1 MRHFRIAALAAVF
14 ALAACGNPVNEGT
27 TTTATST
34 TGNTNGHSTST
45 STSTTGTNTSTT
57 TSAGTTAGNASTTN
71 AGTTGTS
78 TNGTTAVTTG
88 GTNVSTGS
96 TGDTAGTIGG
106 NNTGTTGTATAS
118 TTSAGTTAG
127 TTTGATN
134 TTGTSATSAG
144 TTGSNC
150 CTSDSDCVA
159 QWGQG
164 ATCQNGNCYVTGQ
177 SNGSTVGGGCGFSTS
192 TTGST
197 TGTTGTTCSTPC
209 QTSAD
214 CPADPNA
221 TSITCEADG
230 TCLYIDSFPSTGG
243 SGGGGICPTTGGT
256 TGSTTCTC
264 SVDADCNDAYHMGNI
279 CVNGVCQMG
288 PNGATASS
296 TGGQCANQGSATSTT
311 GTTGATTGGS
321 GGLNCGCSSDA
332 DCNDPHWVGLTCQNG
347 TCQFSGGA
355 AASTTGTVCG
365 QGTTT
370 SSTSSTTGGGTS
382 GTTTTSAGNG
392 GGASTP
398 LVLSFDSARVDFTQT
413 SGQFELG
420 QGDAKTTDW
429 VSARTPWLALDR
441 DGNGRIDSGE
451 ELFGS
456 LTKLPDGRRAQNGF
470 EALAALDANHDGKL
484 DAQDPAFAKLVLWSD
499 ADQDRRSSRGELTSL
514 AQAGVV
520 AIELTYVNGAACD
533 SRSNCEGQRA
543 GFVFRGSDGKEHRG
557 SVIDVYLA
565 HRPVALSVR

>member
-1 MRHFRIAALAAVF
+1 MGFERDLPERQL
-14 ALAACGNPVNEGT
+14 LPEPD
-27 TTTATST
+27 
-34 TGNTNGHSTST
+34 
-45 STSTTGTNTSTT
+45 
-57 TSAGTTAGNASTTN
+57 
-71 AGTTGTS
+71 
-78 TNGTTAVTTG
+78 G
-88 GTNVSTGS
+88 GGI
-96 TGDTAGTIGG
+96 GTIGG
-106 NNTGTTGTATAS
+106 GCGGS
-118 TTSAGTTAG
+118 TTI
-127 TTTGATN
+127 
-134 TTGTSATSAG
+134 
-144 TTGSNC
+144 GS
-150 CTSDSDCVA
+150 
-159 QWGQG
+159 
-164 ATCQNGNCYVTGQ
+164 
-177 SNGSTVGGGCGFSTS
+177 
-192 TTGST
+192 ST
-197 TGTTGTTCSTPC
+197 TGTTGTTCSNPC
-209 QTSAD
+209 QSAAD

-221 TSITCEADG
+221 TSITCESDG
-230 TCLYIDSFPSTGG
+230 TCSYIDSFPSTGG
-243 SGGGGICPTTGGT
+243 TGGYGICPTTGGT
-256 TGSTTCTC
+256 TGGGACVC
-264 SVDADCNDAYHMGNI
+264 NVDSDCNDAYHQGNV
-279 CVNGVCQMG
+279 CVNGYCQMG

-311 GTTGATTGGS
+311 GTTGGGS
-321 GGLNCGCSSDA
+321 GGMNCSCASDA
-332 DCNDPHWVGLTCQNG
+332 DCDDPHWTGLTCVNG
-347 TCQFSGGA
+347 TCQIINGA
-355 AASTTGTVCG
+355 ASSSTGTVC
-365 QGTTT
+365 QGT

-398 LVLSFDSARVDFTQT
+398 LVLSFDNARVDFTQT
-413 SGQFELG
+413 SGHFELG

-484 DAQDPAFAKLVLWSD
+484 DSKDPAFAKLVLWSD

-533 SRSNCEGQRA
+533 SRSNCEGQHA
-543 GFVFRGSDGKEHRG
+543 GFVFKGADGKLQRG